1 MEQFLCDEKQACK
14 GNSEGTGIS
23 GGDISHNDG
32 LTCEGEKEETLDR
45 SEVDRGGVLSALATR
60 TMGTRTRHHPSEGTR
75 SPREAP
81 SPEPVRPLVL
91 GWKQSWEV

>member
-14 GNSEGTGIS
+14 GNSEGTGVS

-32 LTCEGEKEETLDR
+32 LACEGEKEETLDR
-45 SEVDRGGVLSALATR
+45 SEVDHGGVLGALA
-60 TMGTRTRHHPSEGTR
+60 TRTRHHPSEGTR

-81 SPEPVRPLVL
+81 SPEPVLPLVL
-91 GWKQSWEV
+91 GWKQSREVWL